1 LPATEINRYRLPVGQ
16 MSAMVISGGGGQMP
30 GHGRQRQRAT
40 QGSMTMLVIQDKFA
54 VDETIG
60 IISPITRTY
69 AARSMQRYGVR
80 TSVCPVYQ
88 PLQQRATGLLLL
100 ASRTGDID

>member
-1 LPATEINRYRLPVGQ
+1 
-16 MSAMVISGGGGQMP
+16 MP

-80 TSVCPVYQ
+80 TSVCPSINRCSSVPQYVGPTGRRYRLISAAGNGAQQHSGQ
-88 PLQQRATGLLLL
+88 PHIRAV
-100 ASRTGDID
+100 SRCQLT

>member
-1 LPATEINRYRLPVGQ
+1 
-16 MSAMVISGGGGQMP
+16 MSAMVISGGGQMP

-40 QGSMTMLVIQDKFA
+40 QGSMTMLVILDKFA

-100 ASRTGDID
+100 APRAGDID